1 MFGVFDGH
9 GGPEVA
15 EYSKR
20 NMHRILRKA
29 LEETNNDYKDA
40 LRRAFLDVDENLV
53 KNGGLEDVAKWR
65 KEKP

>member
-1 MFGVFDGH
+1 
-9 GGPEVA
+9 
-15 EYSKR
+15 
-20 NMHRILRKA
+20 MHRILRKA

>member
-1 MFGVFDGH
+1 M
-9 GGPEVA
+9 
-15 EYSKR
+15 
-20 NMHRILRKA
+20 
-29 LEETNNDYKDA
+29 EETNNDYKDA